1 MKHILLVGGSTGI
14 GKALAEELLQKGH
27 KVTMASRNRPAI
39 DHSQFNHLTFDVLTS
54 DASELSNVGALDGF
68 SYLPGSIALKPLQML
83 KEEQFKSDME
93 INFFGLVRC
102 VKSISSQLGEGASLV
117 FFSSVAAQLGMPFH
131 SSIAAAKAAVEGF
144 TKSLAAESAPKW
156 RVNCIAP
163 SLTDTPL
170 ASRLL
175 NNDKKREM
183 IEEKHPLKKIGKAT
197 DLAKLAL
204 FLLSDDSSWITGQV
218 IGNDGGK
225 STLSI

>member
-1 MKHILLVGGSTGI
+1 MKHILLLGGSTGI

-27 KVTMASRNRPAI
+27 KVTMASRNSPDI
-39 DHSQFNHLTFDVLTS
+39 DHSHFKHLTFDVLTS
-54 DASELSNVGALDGF
+54 DASELTNVGALDCF

-102 VKSISSQLGEGASLV
+102 VKSISSQLSEGASLV

-144 TKSLAAESAPKW
+144 TKALAAESAPKW

-170 ASRLL
+170 ATRLL

>member
-14 GKALAEELLQKGH
+14 GKALAEELLHKGH
-27 KVTMASRNRPAI
+27 KVTMASRNLPDL
-39 DHSQFNHLTFDVLTS
+39 DHSHFNHLTFDVLTS
-54 DASELSNVGALDGF
+54 DASELTNLGALDSF

-102 VKSISSQLGEGASLV
+102 VKSISNQLGEGASLV

-170 ASRLL
+170 AARLL

>member
-1 MKHILLVGGSTGI
+1 MKHVLLVGGSTGI
-14 GKALAEELLQKGH
+14 GKALTEELLHKGH
-27 KVTMASRNRPAI
+27 RVTMASRNRPDI
-39 DHSQFNHLTFDVLTS
+39 DHSHFSHLSFDVLTS

-102 VKSISSQLGEGASLV
+102 VKSISNQLSEGASLV

-144 TKSLAAESAPKW
+144 TKSLAAENAPKW
-156 RVNCIAP
+156 RANCIAP

-183 IEEKHPLKKIGKAT
+183 IEDKHPLKKIGKAT
-197 DLAKLAL
+197 DLAKLAV

>member
-1 MKHILLVGGSTGI
+1 
-14 GKALAEELLQKGH
+14 
-27 KVTMASRNRPAI
+27 
-39 DHSQFNHLTFDVLTS
+39 
-54 DASELSNVGALDGF
+54 
-68 SYLPGSIALKPLQML
+68 ML

-170 ASRLL
+170 AARLL

-183 IEEKHPLKKIGKAT
+183 IEEKHPLKKIGNAT